1 MHFVAFKNLI
11 ASGNAST
18 TSTDPSSPAS
28 MFAGRNITVS
38 AASQFK
44 SSLVRLYYNALQQRV
59 YPYFTAIFD
68 VKKGVVDRVTWDD
81 ACVFCGGLGKCV
93 ETTYDFNGQPQTQS
107 SAKQST
113 KSCFLT
119 LDACTALL
127 AKDPTSTACDLTLY
141 VVWTGT
147 DGNGQALQS
156 HAYRFSTFPPQ
167 ELADRVTQLLPDLTG
182 SRPAPPPAPA
192 PMAPTAPT
200 ATRRELTESRESSS
214 VSSWSETVIP
224 ESWRQWWG
232 AGAGLGN
239 AYN

>member
-1 MHFVAFKNLI
+1 LI

-18 TSTDPSSPAS
+18 TTASTDTSSPAS
-28 MFAGRNITVS
+28 IFAGRNITVS

-44 SSLVRLYYNALQQRV
+44 NSLVRLYYNAVQQRV

-68 VKKGVVDRVTWDD
+68 VKNGVVDRVTWDD

-93 ETTYDFNGQPQTQS
+93 ETTYDFNGLAQTQS

-156 HAYRFSTFPPQ
+156 HAYRFSSFPPQ
-167 ELADRVTQLLPDLTG
+167 ELSDRFTQLLPDLDLTG
-182 SRPAPPPAPA
+182 SRPAPVPAPIA
-192 PMAPTAPT
+192 GNGT
-200 ATRRELTESRESSS
+200 ATRRELVESPESSTS
-214 VSSWSETVIP
+214 QSWSETIIP

-232 AGAGLGN
+232 GGAGLGN
-239 AYN
+239 A